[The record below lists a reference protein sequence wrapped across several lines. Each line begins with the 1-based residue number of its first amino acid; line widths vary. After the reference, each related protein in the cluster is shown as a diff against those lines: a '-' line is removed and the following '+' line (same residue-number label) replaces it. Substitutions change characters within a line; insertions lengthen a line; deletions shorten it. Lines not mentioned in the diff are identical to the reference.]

1 MSSDNH
7 LRPNPK
13 RRPKVASS
21 VPAKAAAPDARE
33 PGPDTRKTVTI
44 LFADIVDS
52 SRLSLSLDPE
62 ALRNLLSRYFGEL
75 SAVVQRHGGIVN
87 NYIGDAIMAVF
98 GMPLVHED
106 DALRAVR
113 AAVEMRETLAILNH
127 ELEAGWG
134 VRLMNRIGI
143 NTGEVIASDQTQGYL
158 SVAGEAV
165 IVAKRLEEAATAN
178 EILIG
183 EPTHKL
189 VRDAVVVEPSGPR
202 ALKRGATIRALV
214 VLEVLAHAPGVAR
227 RFDSPFVGRER
238 QRALLETVFRNAVGD
253 RTCHLIT
260 ILADAG
266 VGKSRLVREFTS
278 GLAKDVTVLHGRC
291 LPYGEGITYWPLA
304 EIVRE
309 LTRAEGPDSG
319 KQLAA
324 VIEARL
330 AGDEKA
336 GLIAERVTGALGLG
350 GARQGTTEE
359 TAWAVR
365 RLFEALARAG
375 PLVVVVDDVHWAEA
389 TFLDLVEHV
398 ADFSRD
404 FPILLICIARP
415 ELFDSRPGWGA
426 GKRNATSIVLERLS
440 DAECRELI
448 SNLLGPAPLPP
459 AAESRIASAA
469 EGNALFAEELV
480 AMLVDD
486 ALLRHAPD
494 SWVAASDLVE
504 LPVPSTINALLAARL
519 EGLPSVERAI
529 LTAAAVE
536 GSVFHRSAVSELAG
550 PVLDT
555 FEDGLLAL
563 VRRDL
568 VRPEAPLF
576 AGEKAY
582 RFRHVLIRDAAYRSL
597 PKNTRADLHE
607 RFAAWLEL
615 AAADRLREFEEIVG
629 YHLEQAFQYR
639 VALGPRDVRAAS
651 LAARACER
659 LEAAGRRAL
668 VRSDLPAAISLLER
682 VSRLLP
688 TDDTRRIALL
698 AELGGALIESGRLD
712 DAGRAL
718 DEAERLAAAADD
730 QRLAAHVLV
739 QRQFLRIF
747 HGEEGG
753 LEEAARAAAAV
764 IPVFDRF
771 GDDLGLCR
779 ARRLEAWLSFTA
791 ARGEAAIAAWEQ
803 AAAHARRA
811 GDWHEYHEI
820 LTWIA
825 SSLWFGPAPAAEGIR
840 RCEAMR
846 AEVRES
852 PQSEAAILRQLACL
866 NAIVGRFAIARD
878 LIATSNATYADLGLT
893 LYVASSEHEAVVELL
908 AGNPAAAER
917 SARAA
922 YRALEEMG
930 ERAFRSTMAASLA
943 VVILEQG
950 RDEEAEDFA
959 KLSAQL
965 AASGDLVTQVRWRR
979 VRARVHARRAEL
991 RAAEALAREAV
1002 TIAEA
1007 TDFVNDRADALVDLS
1022 HVLEAARRG
1031 DEAVAAVSGAL
1042 HLYELKGNVVAE
1054 AATQLRLGKL
1064 VKM

>member
-1 MSSDNH
+1 MPSDNH
-7 LRPNPK
+7 LRPE
-13 RRPKVASS
+13 
-21 VPAKAAAPDARE
+21 ARE
-33 PGPDTRKTVTI
+33 PRPDARKTVTI

-75 SAVVQRHGGIVN
+75 SAVVQRHGGIVDK
-87 NYIGDAIMAVF
+87 YIGDAIMAVF
-98 GMPLVHED
+98 GMPFLHED

-143 NTGEVIASDQTQGYL
+143 NTGEVIAGDQTQGYL

-202 ALKRGATIRALV
+202 ALKHGATIRALV
-214 VLEVLAHAPGVAR
+214 VVEVLAHAPGVAR

-253 RTCHLIT
+253 RTCHLVT

-278 GLAKDVTVLHGRC
+278 GLAEDVTVLHGRC

-309 LTRAEGPDSG
+309 LTRAEGLDSG
-319 KQLAA
+319 EQLAA

-350 GARQGTTEE
+350 GAGQGTTEE

-375 PLVVVVDDVHWAEA
+375 PLVVVVDDIHWAEP

-415 ELFDSRPGWGA
+415 ELFDARPGWGA

-448 SNLLGPAPLPP
+448 SNLLGRAPLPP
-459 AAESRIASAA
+459 AAELRIASAA

-486 ALLRHAPD
+486 ALLRRAPD
-494 SWVAASDLVE
+494 SWVAASDLAE

-536 GSVFHRSAVSELAG
+536 GAVFHRSAVSELAC
-550 PVLDT
+550 PVLDAL
-555 FEDGLLAL
+555 EDGLLAL

-568 VRPEAPLF
+568 IRPEAPLF

-597 PKNTRADLHE
+597 PKNARADLHE

-639 VALGPRDVRAAS
+639 VALGPRDVRASS

-688 TDDTRRIALL
+688 TDDPRRIALL
-698 AELGGALIESGRLD
+698 AELSGALIESGRLD
-712 DAGRAL
+712 DAGRVL

-753 LEEAARAAAAV
+753 LEEAARAAAIGDPGLRAPRGRPR
-764 IPVFDRF
+764 PVPR
-771 GDDLGLCR
+771 
-779 ARRLEAWLSFTA
+779 TA
-791 ARGEAAIAAWEQ
+791 ARG
-803 AAAHARRA
+803 
-811 GDWHEYHEI
+811 
-820 LTWIA
+820 
-825 SSLWFGPAPAAEGIR
+825 
-840 RCEAMR
+840 
-846 AEVRES
+846 V
-852 PQSEAAILRQLACL
+852 AILQR
-866 NAIVGRFAIARD
+866 G
-878 LIATSNATYADLGLT
+878 S
-893 LYVASSEHEAVVELL
+893 
-908 AGNPAAAER
+908 
-917 SARAA
+917 
-922 YRALEEMG
+922 
-930 ERAFRSTMAASLA
+930 
-943 VVILEQG
+943 
-950 RDEEAEDFA
+950 
-959 KLSAQL
+959 
-965 AASGDLVTQVRWRR
+965 
-979 VRARVHARRAEL
+979 
-991 RAAEALAREAV
+991 
-1002 TIAEA
+1002 
-1007 TDFVNDRADALVDLS
+1007 
-1022 HVLEAARRG
+1022 RRG
-1031 DEAVAAVSGAL
+1031 GRCGLGAR
-1042 HLYELKGNVVAE
+1042 GCPR
-1054 AATQLRLGKL
+1054 ATGRGSA
-1064 VKM
+1064 

>member
-1 MSSDNH
+1 MSSDNY

-13 RRPKVASS
+13 RRPKAASS
-21 VPAKAAAPDARE
+21 APAKSEARE
-33 PGPDTRKTVTI
+33 PRPDARKTVTI

-62 ALRNLLSRYFGEL
+62 ALRNLLTRYFGEL
-75 SAVVQRHGGIVN
+75 SAVVQRHGGIVDK
-87 NYIGDAIMAVF
+87 YIGDAIMAVF
-98 GMPLVHED
+98 GMPLLHED

-113 AAVEMRETLAILNH
+113 AAVEMRDTLAILNQ

-143 NTGEVIASDQTQGYL
+143 NTGVVIAGDQTQGNL

-183 EPTHKL
+183 EPTHRL

-202 ALKRGATIRALV
+202 ALKHGATIRALV
-214 VLEVLAHAPGVAR
+214 VVEVLAHAPGLAR

-238 QRALLETVFRNAVGD
+238 QRALLRRVFRNAVGD
-253 RTCHLIT
+253 RTCHLVT
-260 ILADAG
+260 ILGDAG
-266 VGKSRLVREFTS
+266 VGKSRLVREFAS
-278 GLAKDVTVLHGRC
+278 DLAEDVTVLHGRC

-304 EIVRE
+304 EMVRE
-309 LTRAEGPDSG
+309 LTRAEGLDSG
-319 KQLAA
+319 EQLAA
-324 VIEARL
+324 EIGARL
-330 AGDEKA
+330 TGDKKA

-350 GARQGTTEE
+350 GAEQGTTEE

-375 PLVVVVDDVHWAEA
+375 PLVVVVDDVHWAEP

-398 ADFSRD
+398 ANFSRD

-415 ELFDSRPGWGA
+415 ELFDTRPGWGA
-426 GKRNATSIVLERLS
+426 GKSNATSILLERLS

-448 SNLLGPAPLPP
+448 FNLLGRAPLPP
-459 AAESRIASAA
+459 AAELRISRAV
-469 EGNALFAEELV
+469 EGNPLFAEELV

-486 ALLRHAPD
+486 ALLRRAPD
-494 SWVAASDLVE
+494 SWVAASDLAE

-529 LTAAAVE
+529 LTSAAVE
-536 GSVFHRSAVSELAG
+536 GAVFHRSAVSELAR
-550 PVLDT
+550 PVLDAL
-555 FEDGLLAL
+555 EDGLLSL

-568 VRPEAPLF
+568 IRPEVSLF
-576 AGEKAY
+576 TGDKAY
-582 RFRHVLIRDAAYRSL
+582 RFRHVLIRDAAYVSL
-597 PKNTRADLHE
+597 PKKARADLHE

-615 AAADRLREFEEIVG
+615 TAVDRLREFEEIVG
-629 YHLEQAFQYR
+629 YHFEQAFQYR
-639 VALGPRDVRAAS
+639 VALGPRDVHASS

-659 LEAAGRRAL
+659 LEPAGRRAL
-668 VRSDLPAAISLLER
+668 VHSNLPAGIRLLER
-682 VSRLLP
+682 VSRLLLTNDP
-688 TDDTRRIALL
+688 QRIALL

-712 DAGRAL
+712 DAGRVL
-718 DEAERLAAAADD
+718 DEAKRLAAAADD

-739 QRQFLRIF
+739 QQQFLRLL
-747 HGEEGG
+747 HGEQGG
-753 LEEAARAAAAV
+753 LEEAARAAAMV
-764 IPVFDRF
+764 TRVFDRL

-779 ARRLEAWLSFTA
+779 ARRLEAWLFFNA
-791 ARGEAAIAAWEQ
+791 ARGAAAGAAWER

-811 GDWHEYHEI
+811 GERHEYCEI

-825 SSLWFGPAPAAEGIR
+825 SSLWFGPTPADEGIR

-846 AEVRES
+846 EEVRES
-852 PQSEAAILRQLACL
+852 PESEALILRELACL
-866 NAIVGRFAIARD
+866 NAIVGRFALAREQ
-878 LIATSNATYADLGLT
+878 LATSNATFADLGLT
-893 LYVASSEHEAVVELL
+893 LSQASSEHEAVVEAL
-908 AGNPAAAER
+908 AGNPAAAEK
-917 SARAA
+917 SARGA

-959 KLSAQL
+959 KLSSQL
-965 AASGDLVTQVRWRR
+965 AARGDLVTQIRWRR
-979 VRARVHARRAEL
+979 VCARVLARRAEIG
-991 RAAEALAREAV
+991 AAEALAREALA
-1002 TIAEA
+1002 IAEA

-1022 HVLEAARRG
+1022 HVLDASHRR
-1031 DEAVAAVSGAL
+1031 DDAVAAASGAL
-1042 HLYELKGNVVAE
+1042 HLYEQKGNVVAA
-1054 AATQLRLGKL
+1054 AATRLRLGKL
-1064 VKM
+1064 AKM

>member
-13 RRPKVASS
+13 RRPEAASS
-21 VPAKAAAPDARE
+21 VPAKPAAPDARE
-33 PGPDTRKTVTI
+33 PGPDARKTVTI
-44 LFADIVDS
+44 LFADIVNS

-62 ALRNLLSRYFGEL
+62 ALRNLLSRYFSEL
-75 SAVVQRHGGIVN
+75 SDVVQRHGGIVD

-98 GMPLVHED
+98 GMPLHED

-143 NTGEVIASDQTQGYL
+143 NTGEVIAGDQTQGYL

-202 ALKRGATIRALV
+202 ALKRGATIRALT

-227 RFDSPFVGRER
+227 RFDTPFVGRER

-253 RTCHLIT
+253 STCHLVT
-260 ILADAG
+260 IFGEAG
-266 VGKSRLVREFTS
+266 VGKSRLVQEFTS
-278 GLAKDVTVLHGRC
+278 DLAEGVTVLHGRC

-330 AGDEKA
+330 TGDEKA

-350 GARQGTTEE
+350 GAGRGTTEE

-375 PLVVVVDDVHWAEA
+375 PLVVVVDDLHWAES
-389 TFLDLVEHV
+389 TFLDLVEHI

-404 FPILLICIARP
+404 FPILLISIARP
-415 ELFDSRPGWGA
+415 ELFDARPGWGA
-426 GKRNATSIVLERLS
+426 GKRNATSTVLERLS

-448 SNLLGPAPLPP
+448 SNLLGRAPLPP

-486 ALLRHAPD
+486 ALLKRAPD

-536 GSVFHRSAVSELAG
+536 GSVFHRGAVKELAC
-550 PVLDT
+550 PVLET

-568 VRPEAPLF
+568 IRPEAPLF

-597 PKNTRADLHE
+597 PKNARADLHE
-607 RFAAWLEL
+607 RFAAWLEP
-615 AAADRLREFEEIVG
+615 AAADRLPEFEEIVG

-639 VALGPRDVRAAS
+639 VALGPRDARADS

-698 AELGGALIESGRLD
+698 AELSGALIESGRLD

-730 QRLAAHVLV
+730 KRLAAHVLV

-753 LEEAARAAAAV
+753 LEEAARAAATV
-764 IPVFDRF
+764 IPVFERL

-803 AAAHARRA
+803 AAAHAQRA
-811 GDWHEYHEI
+811 GDWHEYYEI

-825 SSLWFGPAPAAEGIR
+825 SSLWFGPTPAAEGIR

-846 AEVRES
+846 VQVRES
-852 PQSEAAILRQLACL
+852 PESEAAILRQLACL
-866 NAIVGRFAIARD
+866 NAIVGRFAIARE

-893 LYVASSEHEAVVELL
+893 LYVASSEHEALVELL

-943 VVILEQG
+943 VAILEQG

-965 AASGDLVTQVRWRR
+965 AASGDLMTQVRWRR
-979 VRARVHARRAEL
+979 VRARVLARRAEI
-991 RAAEALAREAV
+991 RAAETLAREAV
-1002 TIAEA
+1002 TIAEG

-1031 DEAVAAVSGAL
+1031 DEAVDAVSPAL

-1054 AATQLRLGKL
+1054 AATQLRLGEL
-1064 VKM
+1064 VNM

>member
-13 RRPKVASS
+13 RRPKAASS
-21 VPAKAAAPDARE
+21 VPAKPAAPDARE
-33 PGPDTRKTVTI
+33 PGPDARKTVTI

-75 SAVVQRHGGIVN
+75 SAVVQRHGGIVD

-98 GMPLVHED
+98 GMPFVHED

-143 NTGEVIASDQTQGYL
+143 NTGEVIAGDQTQGYL

-253 RTCHLIT
+253 RTCHLVT

-278 GLAKDVTVLHGRC
+278 GLAEDVTVLHGRC

-330 AGDEKA
+330 TGDEKA

-350 GARQGTTEE
+350 GAGQGTTEE

-375 PLVVVVDDVHWAEA
+375 PLVVVVDDIHWAES

-415 ELFDSRPGWGA
+415 ELFDARPGWGA

-448 SNLLGPAPLPP
+448 SNLLGRAPLPP

-486 ALLRHAPD
+486 ALLRRAPD

-536 GSVFHRSAVSELAG
+536 GSVFHRSAVSELAC

-568 VRPEAPLF
+568 IRPEAPLF

-597 PKNTRADLHE
+597 PKNARADLHE

-698 AELGGALIESGRLD
+698 AELSGALIESGRLD

-753 LEEAARAAAAV
+753 LEEAARAAAY
-764 IPVFDRF
+764 
-771 GDDLGLCR
+771 GDPGLR
-779 ARRLEAWLSFTA
+779 APRGRPRPLPRTA
-791 ARGEAAIAAWEQ
+791 ARG
-803 AAAHARRA
+803 
-811 GDWHEYHEI
+811 
-820 LTWIA
+820 L
-825 SSLWFGPAPAAEGIR
+825 
-840 RCEAMR
+840 
-846 AEVRES
+846 
-852 PQSEAAILRQLACL
+852 AILHR
-866 NAIVGRFAIARD
+866 G
-878 LIATSNATYADLGLT
+878 S
-893 LYVASSEHEAVVELL
+893 
-908 AGNPAAAER
+908 
-917 SARAA
+917 
-922 YRALEEMG
+922 
-930 ERAFRSTMAASLA
+930 
-943 VVILEQG
+943 
-950 RDEEAEDFA
+950 
-959 KLSAQL
+959 
-965 AASGDLVTQVRWRR
+965 
-979 VRARVHARRAEL
+979 
-991 RAAEALAREAV
+991 
-1002 TIAEA
+1002 
-1007 TDFVNDRADALVDLS
+1007 
-1022 HVLEAARRG
+1022 RRG
-1031 DEAVAAVSGAL
+1031 RHCSLGASCCSR
-1042 HLYELKGNVVAE
+1042 
-1054 AATQLRLGKL
+1054 ATCGGLA
-1064 VKM
+1064 